1 MLADMD
7 YDADGQISLEEWIKG
22 GMNNIPF
29 LVLMGM
35 DVVSFV
41 CSYNISSTAMKSLF
55 ARIRN
60 GFGNL

>member
-7 YDADGQISLEEWIKG
+7 YDSDGQISLEEWIKG

-35 DVVSFV
+35 EIVSCRCV
-41 CSYNISSTAMKSLF
+41 IYQPEIEKN
-55 ARIRN
+55 
-60 GFGNL
+60 

>member
-7 YDADGQISLEEWIKG
+7 YDSDGQISLEEWIKG

-35 DVVSFV
+35 EIVSV
-41 CSYNISSTAMKSLF
+41 KCN
-55 ARIRN
+55 
-60 GFGNL
+60 

>member
-7 YDADGQISLEEWIKG
+7 CDSDGQISLEEWVKG

-35 DVVSFV
+35 EIVSP
-41 CSYNISSTAMKSLF
+41 CLLF
-55 ARIRN
+55 FFLFYLVLI
-60 GFGNL
+60 F

>member
-7 YDADGQISLEEWIKG
+7 YDSDGQISLEEWIKG

-35 DVVSFV
+35 EIVRVFLA
-41 CSYNISSTAMKSLF
+41 YLF
-55 ARIRN
+55 CI
-60 GFGNL
+60 